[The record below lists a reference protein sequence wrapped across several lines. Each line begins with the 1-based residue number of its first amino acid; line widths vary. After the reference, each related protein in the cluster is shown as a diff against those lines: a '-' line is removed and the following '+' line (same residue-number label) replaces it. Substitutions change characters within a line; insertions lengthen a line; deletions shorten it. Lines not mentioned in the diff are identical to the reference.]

1 MLSAYTLYKAEFIF
15 LSYISPCTA
24 KDVIQHHH
32 RLILS
37 FFQKVLRVNVF
48 FTLGIYN
55 TLEN

>member
-55 TLEN
+55 